1 MITRRGWGAVLGGL
15 LGLLLAAVTLN
26 PIVFAVAV
34 ALVGFLT
41 VEIVRFHARF
51 GGLDERDVRVERL
64 PLPARLPANSELV
77 SGVDLTFGGRS
88 PAWIALSDVVP
99 EAFPVTVGPP
109 RVVAEVPP
117 GGTLRLRYAFR
128 PTLRGAYVLGP
139 VGVAVL
145 DPLGLSRQV
154 LRPPASRRAATVV
167 PAAIVAPHIRPG
179 LALLSREALGID
191 LRRRGYGTEFRSLR
205 PYQPFD
211 DVRHMAWKRSRPP
224 TYFVREFEQESRQTV
239 LAVLDLTPSMAAGV
253 WGESALDRS
262 VEAAALL
269 AALVARQ
276 GEDRIGLATYSD
288 GLFQFLA
295 PRRAGELTLVKLGD
309 NLAMIAPREGEFR
322 LPKLLDELR
331 ERLTSPTHVYLF
343 STLTGPMTG
352 LHASYVQF
360 RRKGHRLRTFV
371 PRLGGFYPEPTEATG
386 LAALDWARAQE
397 RRRMDWT
404 LHVTRGEGIVTVP
417 FDRRGA
423 NGVVL
428 RTYGDQRAGVAT

>member
-1 MITRRGWGAVLGGL
+1 MITRRGWGAILGALLALLLGVAALNPVVLAVATGLFVFLAIEISRFHVAYGGL
-15 LGLLLAAVTLN
+15 GDDS
-26 PIVFAVAV
+26 I
-34 ALVGFLT
+34 
-41 VEIVRFHARF
+41 HA
-51 GGLDERDVRVERL
+51 ERL

-77 SGVDLTFGGRS
+77 AGVDLRYDGRA

-109 RVVAEVPP
+109 RTVARVEP

-128 PTLRGAYVLGP
+128 PSLRGAYVLGP
-139 VGVAVL
+139 VGVAIL
-145 DPLGLSRQV
+145 DPLGLSRIV

-167 PAAIVAPHIRPG
+167 PAAIVAPHVRPG
-179 LALLSREALGID
+179 LALFSREALGID
-191 LRRRGYGTEFRSLR
+191 LPRRGYGTEFRSLR

-239 LAVLDLTPSMAAGV
+239 LAVLDLTPSMGAGLA
-253 WGESALDRS
+253 GESALDRS
-262 VEAAALL
+262 VEAASVL

-276 GEDRIGLATYSD
+276 GEDRIGLATVSD
-288 GLFQFLA
+288 GIFQFLE
-295 PRRAGELTLVKLGD
+295 PRRAGELTLVRLGD
-309 NLAMIAPREGEFR
+309 NLAMVAPRPGEFH

-352 LHASYVQF
+352 LHPAVVQF

-371 PRLGGFYPEPTEATG
+371 PRLSAFYPEPEETTG

-397 RRRMDWT
+397 RRRLDWT
-404 LHVTRGEGIVTVP
+404 LHVTRSEGIVAQA

-428 RTYGDQRAGVAT
+428 RAYGAPRGGLGA